1 MTHTSRATLIG
12 SVALVLWGLLA
23 LLTTATDGIPP
34 LQLLALSFGVASA
47 LSALVIKAQ
56 GRSVTRSWR
65 QPWQLWALGV
75 GGLFCYHFLYFIA
88 LANAPAINASMIAYL
103 WPLLIVI
110 FSALLPG
117 EQVRWFHVAGGLLG
131 LAGTYLL
138 LGGLSSFSGEYG
150 LGYAAALA
158 CAFTWTAYS
167 ILNRHYKHVPTDIV
181 SGFCLATAA
190 LAFGCHFF
198 IEQWV
203 APTATQWRA
212 IAALGAGPVGAAF
225 FLWDHGVKHG
235 DIQLLGTLSYG
246 TPLLSALMLI
256 ATGAGEASFNVL
268 IACLLIVL
276 AATLACGVFLPKKM
290 RAPQ

>member
-1 MTHTSRATLIG
+1 MTHKNKATLIA
-12 SVALVLWGLLA
+12 SIALILWGLLA

-34 LQLLALSFGVASA
+34 FQLLALSFGVAST
-47 LSALVIKAQ
+47 LSALVIKTQ
-56 GRSVTRSWR
+56 RRTITQSWR
-65 QPWQLWALGV
+65 QPWQVWALGI
-75 GGLFCYHFLYFIA
+75 GGLFAYHLFYFIA
-88 LANAPAINASMIAYL
+88 LANAPALNASMIAYL

-117 EQVRWFHVAGGLLG
+117 ERVRWYHLAGGLLG
-131 LAGTYLL
+131 LSGTYLL
-138 LGGLSSFSGEYG
+138 LGGGLGSFSGEYG

-181 SGFCLATAA
+181 CGFCLGTAVLA
-190 LAFGCHFF
+190 LACHLSV
-198 IEQWV
+198 ELWAAPSAAQW
-203 APTATQWRA
+203 AA

-246 TPLLSALMLI
+246 TPLLSALVLI
-256 ATGAGEASFNVL
+256 ATGTGQASFSVL
-268 IACLLIVL
+268 LACLLMLL
-276 AATLACGVFLPKKM
+276 AATLASGALLPK
-290 RAPQ
+290 RND